1 MVNLLGI
8 KIGDKHT
15 WRDWGLRLESYTV
28 PMPEAQT
35 KTIEVPG
42 MSSVLDLTE
51 VLTGTV
57 PYKRRTLSF
66 AFSCKDFSYARW
78 HAVYTEIANACHGQR
93 RRIVLDTDPGY
104 YYEGRCT
111 VSSTKDNNV
120 LSDITITVDAEPF
133 KHELSS
139 TAEPWPWNSFN
150 FISSVIRDYGSI
162 TVDGSKTLTVVGYS
176 RPEVPTFTCSA
187 PTQLTLNDKTY
198 SLPAGESVN
207 SDIIIP
213 PGETA
218 LTFTGSGTVSI
229 LLKGD
234 YL

>member
-1 MVNLLGI
+1 MLGI

-15 WRDWGLRLESYTV
+15 YQDWGLRLLSYSIG
-28 PMPEAQT
+28 MPEPQM

-51 VLTGTV
+51 ALTGTV
-57 PYKRRTLSF
+57 PYKRRTLYF
-66 AFSCKDFSYARW
+66 TFSLRDLRYEKWQS
-78 HAVYTEIANACHGQR
+78 VYSEIANYCHGQR
-93 RRIVLDTDPGY
+93 MRIVLDTDPGY
-104 YYEGRCT
+104 YYDGRCT
-111 VSSTKDNNV
+111 VSSSKDNNV
-120 LSDITITVDAEPF
+120 VSDVSISIDAEPF

-139 TAEPWPWNSFN
+139 TVEPWQWDGFN
-150 FISSVIRDYGSI
+150 FITGVIRDYGDIQVNS
-162 TVDGSKTLTVVGYS
+162 SKSMTLVGFS

-187 PTQLTLNDKTY
+187 AMQLTIGGNTY
-198 SLPAGESVN
+198 SLPAGEFQN

-213 PGETA
+213 SGETPIT
-218 LTFTGSGTVSI
+218 LTGTGTVSI

>member
-1 MVNLLGI
+1 MIGV

-15 WRDWGLRLESYTV
+15 WADWGLRLTGYTIG
-28 PMPEAQT
+28 MPEPQT

-42 MSSVLDLTE
+42 MSGVLDLTE
-51 VLTGTV
+51 ALTGTIS
-57 PYKRRTLSF
+57 YNRRSLSF
-66 AFSCKDFSYARW
+66 SFALFDSNYERW
-78 HAVYTEIANACHGQR
+78 QSVYSEIANACHGQR
-93 RRIVLDTDPGY
+93 KRIVLDTDPGY

-111 VSSTKDNNV
+111 VDAAKDNNR
-120 LSDITITVDAEPF
+120 LSTLTITVDAEPF

-139 TAEPWPWNSFN
+139 TTEPWQWDSFN
-150 FISSVIRDYGSI
+150 FLTGVIRDYGSI
-162 TVDGSKTLTVVGYS
+162 SVSGSKTLTVIGYS
-176 RPEVPTFTCSA
+176 RPEVPTITCSA
-187 PTQLTLNDKTY
+187 AMQLTLGGKTY

-207 SDIIIP
+207 SDILIP

-218 LTFTGSGTVSI
+218 LTITGSGTVSI